1 MAVSVP
7 EARRRTRTLVVIG
20 VLVLLVALLVG
31 LAFGWWRYQRMY
43 LHDDYVQ
50 GYALG
55 EHWRAHDR
63 RGNCEASVDR
73 LYPSTQSHPFP
84 RGSAAFR
91 AGCIDGLAGVPAA
104 GWMLHD
110 RMVQMSD

>member
-1 MAVSVP
+1 MIVA
-7 EARRRTRTLVVIG
+7 L
-20 VLVLLVALLVG
+20 LLLVALLVG
-31 LAFGWWRYQRMY
+31 LAFGWWRYERMY

-63 RGNCEASVDR
+63 QGNCEASVAR

-84 RGSAAFR
+84 AGPGRAFR
-91 AGCIDGLAGVPAA
+91 AGCTDGLEGVPAA